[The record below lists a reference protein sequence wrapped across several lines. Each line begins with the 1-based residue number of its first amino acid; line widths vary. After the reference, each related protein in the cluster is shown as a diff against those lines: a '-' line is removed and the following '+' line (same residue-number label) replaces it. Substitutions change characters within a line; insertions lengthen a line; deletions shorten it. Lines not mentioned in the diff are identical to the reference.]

1 MGIGKRDKY
10 LAHCLLII
18 NENCLMKKLLLFV
31 LLLPLWGYA
40 QQHGERLSFSKTIEL
55 KGTAPKQEYKTVF
68 AYAMKNANAFY
79 KTNKEAKE
87 HGLMLKRSNLKGY
100 DKKVL
105 LGFCKGDRE
114 KYIIETCGLCVY
126 GSDAGCIK
134 VLAVTY
140 DVTVYCMR
148 DKAEIKATNFRYY
161 HFNDSRQ
168 AEAKSIISGQKSIA
182 DSGTYEELINDE
194 VCLEEQKAISDFVT
208 AAAMET
214 IDHIAERL
222 SVNSNEVNW

>member
-87 HGLMLKRSNLKGY
+87 HGPMLKRSNLKGY
-100 DKKVL
+100 EKKVL
-105 LGFCKGDRE
+105 LGFCNGDRR
-114 KYIIETCGLCVY
+114 KYIIDACGLCVY

-168 AEAKSIISGQKSIA
+168 VEAKSIISGQKSIA

-222 SVNSNEVNW
+222 SVNSNEANW